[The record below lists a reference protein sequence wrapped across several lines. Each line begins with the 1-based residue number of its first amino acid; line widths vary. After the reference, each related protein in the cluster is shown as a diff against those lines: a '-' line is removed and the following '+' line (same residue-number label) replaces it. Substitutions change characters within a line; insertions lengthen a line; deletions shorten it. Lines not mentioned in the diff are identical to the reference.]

1 MESIKQ
7 IRQFVESLK
16 FDWPNAI
23 IVKDGIGRY
32 IERIEDEHARLMRQ
46 AIEKAHADGE
56 RSAMKQLR
64 SSSVDYQKGYEAANE
79 ESADMRDFCER
90 LEEAAKKRE
99 DVTLFD
105 VDYVA
110 LPVDED
116 GVTIRPGDIIDG
128 YGNTFEV
135 SRLVFTG
142 LLGWI
147 IVTDTDDRY
156 IDSYALKHHKEQDV
170 YEVLKELCERYTLN
184 RNGEAYVSELDE
196 LVREYADRL
205 ELKEEQ

>member
-7 IRQFVESLK
+7 FRQFVEGLNS
-16 FDWPNAI
+16 F
-23 IVKDGIGRY
+23 IVRDGIYRY

-56 RSAMKQLR
+56 RSAMKQIR
-64 SSSVDYQKGYEAANE
+64 SSSVDYQKGYEAAKE

-99 DVTLFD
+99 DVTLFG

-110 LPVDED
+110 LPVEGD

-147 IVTDTDDRY
+147 IVADTDDRY
-156 IDSYALKHHKEQDV
+156 IDSYALTHHKEQDV
-170 YEVLKELCERYTLN
+170 TDILREFALACEDAGNAGPEVERIT
-184 RNGEAYVSELDE
+184 A
-196 LVREYADRL
+196 EYAEKL
-205 ELKEEQ
+205 QLKEEQ